1 MISVPDAFKEF
12 RTRLELSP
20 REQEDAKRRGKE
32 IREHLDAEFDIARD
46 ILTGSYR
53 RWTKTKPLKDV
64 DIFCILGEKER
75 HYRGKHPSI
84 LLAAFEKSLKRKYG
98 EGNVSCQR
106 RSVTVSFGVKLDE
119 NEGTDGKVMSFD
131 VVPAFDKGN
140 HYEIPDTST
149 SKGWTE
155 TDPEV
160 HYDKAVQA
168 QNNYKDQWKFI
179 VRMGKKWNAHKGKP
193 VKPSFLIEVMALEL
207 LVPPFGGDFRYEVK
221 GLFAAMADRIH
232 EVWADPAGLG
242 PPVSDTMDS
251 QALRAA
257 KVALQAGEK
266 SAAVAIQL
274 EHQGKNGEA
283 LKAWR
288 DLFGPLFPLS

>member
-20 REQEDAKRRGKE
+20 KEQEDAKRRGKE
-32 IREHLDAEFDIARD
+32 IREHLDVEFDIARD

-75 HYRGKHPSI
+75 HYRGKHPSF
-84 LLAAFEKSLKRKYG
+84 LLAAFERSLKKKYG
-98 EGNVSCQR
+98 EGNVCCQR
-106 RSVTVSFGVKLDE
+106 RSVTVSFGVRLDE
-119 NEGTDGKVMSFD
+119 NESTDGKVMSFD
-131 VVPAFDKGN
+131 VVPAFEKGN

-160 HYDKAVQA
+160 HYDKAVEA
-168 QNNYKDQWKFI
+168 QDNYKGEWKFI
-179 VRMGKKWNAHKGKP
+179 VRMAKKWNAHKGKP

-207 LVPPFGGDFRYEVK
+207 LIPPFGGNFRYEVK

-232 EVWADPAGLG
+232 DVWADPAGLG
-242 PPVSDTMDS
+242 PPVSDTMDT
-251 QALRAA
+251 QALGAA

-266 SAAVAIQL
+266 SAAIAIQL
-274 EHQGKNGEA
+274 EQQGKNGEA

-288 DLFGPLFPLS
+288 ELFGPLFPLS